1 MTQKVKTKELTH
13 RLTIEI
19 TSSEMRRL
27 EKKAAKQGYLPVSY
41 LKYLALSP
49 ETQYFTTKNH
59 DTSLSN

>member
-1 MTQKVKTKELTH
+1 MRELRH

-27 EKKAAKQGYLPVSY
+27 EKKAAKQGYLPVAY

-49 ETQYFTTKNH
+49 ETQYYTTNDFQAIEKE
-59 DTSLSN
+59 LA